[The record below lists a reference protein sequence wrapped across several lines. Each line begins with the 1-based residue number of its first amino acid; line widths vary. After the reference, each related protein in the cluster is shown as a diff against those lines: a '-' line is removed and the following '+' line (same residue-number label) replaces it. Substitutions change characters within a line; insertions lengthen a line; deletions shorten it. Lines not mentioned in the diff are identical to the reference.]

1 MFEEFWNGILEL
13 TARFVI
19 PDWSSVVAMLPVL
32 ITVLTVIVLAAT
44 FWKLLR
50 APKPRRGKRRVE
62 PVPPAGVHMP
72 GPSWSPF
79 FAAIGAFMLFLGLVF
94 GGPILILGAIGLALT
109 LLYWGA
115 EALHLYDHDLGA
127 TAPELPEVAH
137 DGPPPG
143 VHMPGPSF
151 LPLLAAIGMAMLL
164 LGLVF
169 GEWLLAV
176 GVIAFVLS
184 LLGWMGAARKEF
196 VQTVEADSTGHLE
209 PLPDPPTPR
218 LLLTSLVVLLVAGF
232 VIQVGWIPPRAA
244 GGESPGPSGVPVEP
258 GGPGEPGASPG
269 AGGPEGKPVV
279 HAKDVAFLEGTFSA
293 PADAPFKLEFVNED
307 AGIPHNVELFDSG
320 GASAFKG
327 DVFPG
332 VETREYDVPAL
343 AAGTYKY
350 ICSIHPTMTGTA
362 TLQ

>member
-13 TARFVI
+13 TAKFVI

-32 ITVLTVIVLAAT
+32 IMALTVLVLVAT
-44 FWKLLR
+44 FWKLMR

-62 PVPPAGVHMP
+62 PVPPTGVHMP
-72 GPSWSPF
+72 GPSWSPI

-94 GGPILILGAIGLALT
+94 GGPILILGAIGFTLT

-115 EALHLYDHDLGA
+115 EALHLYDRDLGA
-127 TAPELPEVAH
+127 TAPPLPAAVH

-184 LLGWMGAARKEF
+184 LLGWMGAARKEY

-218 LLLTSLVVLLVAGF
+218 WLLTSLGVLLVAGF

-244 GGESPGPSGVPVEP
+244 GGSGAPVEP

-279 HAKDVAFLEGTFSA
+279 HAKNVAFVEAAFSA
-293 PADAPFKLEFVNED
+293 PADTPFELEFVNED
-307 AGIPHNVELFDSG
+307 AGIPHNVELLDSS

-327 DVFPG
+327 DIFPG
-332 VETREYDVPAL
+332 VETRVYDVPAL
-343 AAGTYKY
+343 PAGTYPY
-350 ICSIHPTMTGTA
+350 ICSVHPTMTGTA